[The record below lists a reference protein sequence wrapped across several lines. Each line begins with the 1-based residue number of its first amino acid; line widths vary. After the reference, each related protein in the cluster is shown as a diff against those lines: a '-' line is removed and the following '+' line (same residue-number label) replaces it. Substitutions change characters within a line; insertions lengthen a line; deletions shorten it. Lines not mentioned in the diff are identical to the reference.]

1 MYVLYF
7 VHTCNKKDSFSRV
20 IYYSVSFV
28 LLLQLVQQ
36 FLEETLGP
44 SPQTFRMDSLL
55 QEMREIESAVTL
67 HAPIPA
73 PGVAALARDGLAP
86 EDSIWAEQYLESGKH
101 FDVRAWKILIT
112 IKICFS

>member
-1 MYVLYF
+1 M
-7 VHTCNKKDSFSRV
+7 
-20 IYYSVSFV
+20 
-28 LLLQLVQQ
+28 
-36 FLEETLGP
+36 EETLGP

-73 PGVAALARDGLAP
+73 PGVAALARDGLTP

-101 FDVRAWKILIT
+101 FDVRAWTILIT
-112 IKICFS
+112 IIFCVSL

>member
-1 MYVLYF
+1 MLKSIAVTVDFRGIQF
-7 VHTCNKKDSFSRV
+7 VFALSF
-20 IYYSVSFV
+20 ISFY
-28 LLLQLVQQ
+28 LLQLVQQ

-67 HAPIPA
+67 HAPVPA

-101 FDVRAWKILIT
+101 FDVRIQQI
-112 IKICFS
+112 

>member
-1 MYVLYF
+1 M
-7 VHTCNKKDSFSRV
+7 
-20 IYYSVSFV
+20 
-28 LLLQLVQQ
+28 
-36 FLEETLGP
+36 EETLGP

-67 HAPIPA
+67 HPPVPA

-101 FDVRAWKILIT
+101 FDVRI
-112 IKICFS
+112 